1 MLARALLAAL
11 ALGLAPQAL
20 TDITWHPDRP
30 RPGAS
35 LTVQVAESLRA
46 PGRELIVL
54 DPAHQREIGRF
65 RFGRFPRAE
74 IRFELPADTWS
85 LTFELRAEGQLLQRI
100 PEDGVLQLAEAE
112 DAERTGAATAAH
124 ESCRTLPPSQTD
136 EEDRTPLLDWLYAC
150 VLDNAPLRGRD
161 LRGVDLSGRSLWRAD
176 LRVADLSDASL
187 RHAEMGAASL
197 AGARLDGA
205 DLAGARL
212 ELADLQGASLFV
224 TDLDGAD
231 LRNADLRDADLSHAS
246 LSNADLTG
254 ARLVGAI
261 LQGADFTSATCPDGT
276 RATKS
281 CRDHLELP

>member
-1 MLARALLAAL
+1 MLARALLGAL

-20 TDITWHPDRP
+20 SDITWYPDLP
-30 RPGAS
+30 QPGAS
-35 LTVQVAESLRA
+35 LTVAVSESLRA

-54 DPAHQREIGRF
+54 DPARQREIDRF

-85 LTFELRAEGQLLQRI
+85 LAFELRADGQLLHRM
-100 PEDGVLQLAEAE
+100 PEDGVMQLAENVDAAQSAE
-112 DAERTGAATAAH
+112 TPPALET
-124 ESCRTLPPSQTD
+124 CRTLPPAPAD
-136 EEDRTPLLDWLYAC
+136 EDDRAPLLNWLNAC

-176 LRVADLSDASL
+176 LRVADLSDARL
-187 RHAEMGAASL
+187 RYAEMGAASL

-231 LRNADLRDADLSHAS
+231 LRNADLRDSDLSHAS

-254 ARLVGAI
+254 ARLAGAI